1 MLAAIGALILFDAS
15 DIGRDVPIP
24 TERQIVLHSMSAE
37 PADVVSGLLSGISH
51 KVIVDRSDPR
61 HLIVLLPDAEIAA
74 ASARLRLGE
83 SADGLAYVIDLAGGG
98 TTLVDTSTK

>member
-1 MLAAIGALILFDAS
+1 MLAAIGVLVPFDAS

-24 TERQIVLHSMSAE
+24 TERRVVLHSLSAD
-37 PADVVSGLLSGISH
+37 PAREVSGLLSGISH

-61 HLIVLLPDAEIAA
+61 HLIVLLPDAEIPAA
-74 ASARLRLGE
+74 AERLLLGE

-98 TTLVDTSTK
+98 ATLVGTSTK